1 MSSGIISPSD
11 LPDSP
16 SQTIPQSP
24 RGIPVRMTSPP
35 IPSNAMNSDGRLRSV
50 FEDEI
55 NTFGVEN
62 TPAHF
67 SCATSLSNLSLDD
80 EPKIATDCL
89 IKEMRLMNHPS
100 DDQDETPIDNVL
112 DVQIGLISNDSQINV
127 DRNLAVDDTL
137 LSDSDESAKDSLL
150 LEQCIN
156 MGMNMGSRANQNAN
170 VAPPLPPRNVPREN
184 SSMAPPDDCSSED
197 GFDNDPLLN
206 QCIQDGIKKC
216 SNSVP
221 FEALDVRPNSSP
233 YARDDCESTDG
244 SDTDNDILLEQC
256 IRDGMEK
263 STNISKPIVSSSPSL
278 PEKLV
283 KESPIG
289 MFRKGG
295 HSLHHP
301 HMDEVTRHHQ
311 EDTPCNFSVMSA
323 LSDLTVG
330 SNVAGLVNPN
340 RYALRKCVEKYFYV
354 FFIHIR

>member
-1 MSSGIISPSD
+1 MSSGIISPSE

-24 RGIPVRMTSPP
+24 CCIPVRMRSPP
-35 IPSNAMNSDGRLRSV
+35 LTSNVINSDGRLRSV

-100 DDQDETPIDNVL
+100 DDQDEIPIENVL
-112 DVQIGLISNDSQINV
+112 DAQTGLISNDSQLIA
-127 DRNLAVDDTL
+127 DRNLAVDDAL

-156 MGMNMGSRANQNAN
+156 IGMNISSRPSQSGNG
-170 VAPPLPPRNVPREN
+170 APPLPPRNVPKE
-184 SSMAPPDDCSSED
+184 SGSMVAPEDCSSED
-197 GFDNDPLLN
+197 GLDNDPLLN
-206 QCIQDGIKKC
+206 QCIQDGINKC
-216 SNSVP
+216 SNSAP
-221 FEALDVRPNSSP
+221 FDALDVRPHSSP
-233 YARDDCESTDG
+233 YARDDDCESTDG
-244 SDTDNDILLEQC
+244 SDDDILEQC
-256 IRDGMEK
+256 IRDGIEK
-263 STNISKPIVSSSPSL
+263 STNISKPIVSQQSVIVSNTPSL
-278 PEKLV
+278 PQKLV
-283 KESPIG
+283 KENPIG

-295 HSLHHP
+295 SSLHHP
-301 HMDEVTRHHQ
+301 QIIDEVTCHHQ

-340 RYALRKCVEKYFYV
+340 RYVNV
-354 FFIHIR
+354 